1 MPFTLYTCK
10 YPPSFLG
17 WHETIKIIGLL
28 LLTGSFLIL
37 QKNIHVLEAV
47 VFV

>member
-28 LLTGSFLIL
+28 LLTGSLLTL
-37 QKNIHVLEAV
+37 QKIIQVFEAV
-47 VFV
+47 VFE